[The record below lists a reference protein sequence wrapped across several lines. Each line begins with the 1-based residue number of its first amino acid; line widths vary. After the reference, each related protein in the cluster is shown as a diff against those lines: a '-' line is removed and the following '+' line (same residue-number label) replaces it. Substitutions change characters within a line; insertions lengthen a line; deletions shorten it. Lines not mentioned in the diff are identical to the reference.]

1 MATFVT
7 KKDGTRTP
15 YDAEKIKHGVSQA
28 ALEAELADSEASKVA
43 EVISASLASTF
54 ESVEEVSTQELRE
67 KILSELDATHPAVAE
82 SWRKY
87 EEGKHE

>member
-7 KKDGTRTP
+7 KKDGTRAP
-15 YDAEKIKHGVSQA
+15 YDAEKIKHTVMHA
-28 ALEAELADSEASKVA
+28 ALEAELADVEANKVA
-43 EVISASLASTF
+43 EEISTSITSTF
-54 ESVEEVSTQELRE
+54 EGVEEVSTEELRE

-87 EEGKHE
+87 EEGKNE